1 MAKAAVASNTMVS
14 AEPAGETTGVTT
26 CCPGSEGDGG
36 DGGGVMGFSD
46 PLSVAIVTRE
56 LPLFN
61 SN

>member
-14 AEPAGETTGVTT
+14 ADPAGETTGVTT
-26 CCPGSEGDGG
+26 CCPGSEG